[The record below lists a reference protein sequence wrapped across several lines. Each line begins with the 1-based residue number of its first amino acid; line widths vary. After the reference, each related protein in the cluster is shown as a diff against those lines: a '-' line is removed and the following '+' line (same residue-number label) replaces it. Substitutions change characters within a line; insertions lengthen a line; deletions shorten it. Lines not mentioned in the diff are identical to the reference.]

1 MHVLVLQN
9 TTVLVVPNT
18 WRYVSGCTS
27 APEKDLAE
35 PQKCSQIVCR
45 SHGGARKNLPPS
57 SLTFVLA
64 VLPLR
69 ASALLRIGKGFCCI
83 IISWFAHSVTQPY
96 PFWLKS
102 LVLCKSLQQHDR
114 RTRASSQGVAISQAW
129 QPERSIWLQSL
140 GAPRSL
146 ARAGRF

>member
-1 MHVLVLQN
+1 MYVLVLQN

-69 ASALLRIGKGFCCI
+69 ASALLRIEKRFCCI
-83 IISWFAHSVTQPY
+83 TIQWFATMLRNHIHSGSSLLCCASRFNSMTGEQELLRKA
-96 PFWLKS
+96 WLS
-102 LVLCKSLQQHDR
+102 ARHGNLSAVSECK
-114 RTRASSQGVAISQAW
+114 AW
-129 QPERSIWLQSL
+129 
-140 GAPRSL
+140 A
-146 ARAGRF
+146 

>member
-1 MHVLVLQN
+1 MQN

-69 ASALLRIGKGFCCI
+69 ASALLRKKKGSAASLYNGLPTLLFNHI
-83 IISWFAHSVTQPY
+83 HSGS
-96 PFWLKS
+96 S
-102 LVLCKSLQQHDR
+102 LVCCAR
-114 RTRASSQGVAISQAW
+114 RFSSMTGEQELLRKAW
-129 QPERSIWLQSL
+129 LS
-140 GAPRSL
+140 
-146 ARAGRF
+146 ARHGNLSALSECSYVNMLFPCMF